1 MSTDLAATAAAGSA
15 SAAAAAGGSASS
27 AAAGSSAS
35 SVFSKGT
42 LNTADFEM
50 TAQAS
55 LKVFQGVEY
64 SAAAPLQTT
73 EDIAA
78 AFHGRPGGGSG
89 AAALSKNLKSNLV
102 GGAAAAG
109 VPRERKS
116 R

>member
-1 MSTDLAATAAAGSA
+1 MSTDPSA
-15 SAAAAAGGSASS
+15 SAASASS
-27 AAAGSSAS
+27 SSSSSSSDSAS

-64 SAAAPLQTT
+64 GAAAAAQTT
-73 EDIAA
+73 EAIAA
-78 AFHGRPGGGSG
+78 AFHGLQASSGS
-89 AAALSKNLKSNLV
+89 AKTLSKNLKSNLV
-102 GGAAAAG
+102 GGGAVAG
-109 VPRERKS
+109 LPRERKS